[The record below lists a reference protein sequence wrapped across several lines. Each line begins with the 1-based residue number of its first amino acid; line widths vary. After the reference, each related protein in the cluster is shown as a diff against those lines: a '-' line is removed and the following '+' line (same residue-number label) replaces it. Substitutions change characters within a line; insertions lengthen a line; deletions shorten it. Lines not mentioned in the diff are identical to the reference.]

1 MDVGRVTSGSGL
13 PQGGEE
19 AGPRPLQD
27 GDVLVG
33 KVLST
38 AGRMARVNVD
48 GRTIDV
54 QTAVP
59 LSPGDELQVKV
70 KNAGG
75 QIRLQV
81 IALQGKGSLMDD
93 PHVAD
98 LLEKMGLSTD
108 KGSLA
113 AAKALLAE
121 SGSVEP
127 QQVRDLARLA
137 AQLKTPDE
145 KAAAAFL
152 IARGL
157 PATPEA
163 VQLAIGRHNEAGTA
177 GKKLA
182 DKLEALKKA
191 GQSSPDLLSAL
202 AGLELSDPQE
212 ADDLAEQLARFVKQF
227 NPPEAEILAFLKD
240 RQGDLAERLA
250 QNLSA
255 ILEGKA
261 QETPEG
267 AAKSALK
274 ELSGEVRFQQLNDA
288 GTANRLAPAEVRVP
302 LMFAGATGEL
312 VVEKWQGNAKDPAG
326 HSRVVLNLSMDAL
339 GPLTVD
345 LMYSKGHVGGRLTVP
360 DGDTREFLADRLD
373 QLQDGLG
380 KVGIGVNHLEVNVP
394 KEAAPRDPG
403 HGRFDIRM

>member
-1 MDVGRVTSGSGL
+1 MDVGRVTSSSGL

-19 AGPRPLQD
+19 AGARPLQD

-38 AGRMARVNVD
+38 TGRMARVNVD

-59 LSPGDELQVKV
+59 LSPGDELQMKV

-93 PHVAD
+93 PHVAE
-98 LLEKMGLSTD
+98 LLEKMGLPTD
-108 KGSLA
+108 KASLA

-127 QQVRDLARLA
+127 QQVRDMARLA
-137 AQLKTPDE
+137 AQLKTPEE

-182 DKLEALKKA
+182 DKLDALKKA
-191 GQSSPDLLSAL
+191 AGQGSSDLLSAL
-202 AGLELSDPQE
+202 AGLELADPQG
-212 ADDLAEQLARFVKQF
+212 AGDLAEELARFVKQF

-267 AAKSALK
+267 AVKNALK
-274 ELSGEVRFQQLNDA
+274 ELSGEVRFQQLSDSA
-288 GTANRLAPAEVRVP
+288 TASRPAPAEVRVP
-302 LMFAGATGEL
+302 LMFPGATGEL
-312 VVEKWQGNAKDPAG
+312 VVEKWQGNAKDTAG
-326 HSRVVLNLSMDAL
+326 HSRVVLNLSMDSL
-339 GPLTVD
+339 GPITVD

-360 DGDTREFLADRLD
+360 DGDTREFLADRL
-373 QLQDGLG
+373 
-380 KVGIGVNHLEVNVP
+380 
-394 KEAAPRDPG
+394 
-403 HGRFDIRM
+403 